1 MDLPVVPPVKPMLA
15 KAVADIPEGDL
26 IFEAKWDGF
35 RCIIF
40 RDGDEVM
47 LGSRNERP
55 LTRYFPELVEPIRD
69 QFPDRCVVDGEII
82 VATDGLLAFDALQQ
96 RIHPAQSR
104 VNTLA
109 EETPAQLVAFDLLA
123 LGDDDLMNTPFAE
136 RQAALHRALGA
147 LEYPLHLAPA
157 TRDRDIARVW
167 FDEFEGAGLDGLIA
181 KPADGI
187 YTPNR
192 RSQFKIKHT
201 RTADCVVAGYR
212 IHKSGDGVGSLLLGL
227 HDDEGRLHHLGVAA
241 SFAAKRRK
249 DLIDELEPYA
259 LDDIDT
265 HPWASWLA
273 AEAHQDGRMPGS
285 PHRWSGAKA
294 ADGTTRDHSWY
305 PVRPELVAEVKYEQV
320 TKGRFRGTTRLVR
333 WRPDRTAESC
343 GYDQLVE
350 IEKVGIDRV
359 LTAKG

>member
-1 MDLPVVPPVKPMLA
+1 MPPVKPMLA
-15 KAVADIPEGDL
+15 KAVADIPDGDL

-47 LGSRNERP
+47 LGSRNARP
-55 LTRYFPELVEPIRD
+55 LTRYFPELLEPILN
-69 QFPDRCVVDGEII
+69 QIPDRCVVDGEII
-82 VATDGLLAFDALQQ
+82 VASGGLLAFDTLQQ
-96 RIHPAQSR
+96 RIHPAESR
-104 VNTLA
+104 VNMLA
-109 EETPAQLVAFDLLA
+109 AKTPAQFVAFDLLA

-181 KPADGI
+181 KPADGV
-187 YTPNR
+187 YAPNK

-201 RTADCVVAGYR
+201 RTADCVVTGYR
-212 IHKSGDGVGSLLLGL
+212 IHKSGDGIGSLLLGL
-227 HDDEGRLHHLGVAA
+227 HDDQGRLHHLGVAA
-241 SFAAKRRK
+241 SFATKRRQG
-249 DLIDELEPYA
+249 LVDELERYA
-259 LDDIDT
+259 LDDPDA
-265 HPWASWLA
+265 HPWAEWLA
-273 AEAHQDGRMPGS
+273 DS

-294 ADGTTRDHSWY
+294 ADGTVRDRSWY
-305 PVRPELVAEVKYEQV
+305 PVRPELVAEVTYEQV
-320 TKGRFRGTTRLVR
+320 TNGRFRGTARLVR
-333 WRPDRTAESC
+333 WRPDRTPESC

-350 IEKVGIDRV
+350 IEKMGIDRV
-359 LTAKG
+359 LDAKG

>member
-55 LTRYFPELVEPIRD
+55 LTRYFPELVEPIRN

-82 VATDGLLAFDALQQ
+82 VATDGVL
-96 RIHPAQSR
+96 
-104 VNTLA
+104 
-109 EETPAQLVAFDLLA
+109 AFDLLA

-187 YTPNR
+187 YTPNK

-212 IHKSGDGVGSLLLGL
+212 IHKSGAGLLGL

-249 DLIDELEPYA
+249 DLVDELEPYA